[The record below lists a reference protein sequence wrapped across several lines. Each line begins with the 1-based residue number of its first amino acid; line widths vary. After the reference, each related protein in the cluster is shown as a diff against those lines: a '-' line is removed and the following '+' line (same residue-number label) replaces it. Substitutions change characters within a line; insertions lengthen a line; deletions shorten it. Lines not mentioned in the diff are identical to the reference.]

1 MIFNLIA
8 GSGSA
13 LWTPAELFKNGEEGF
28 WLDGSDPTNMWK
40 ESTKT
45 TQVTASADPIGY
57 WKNKVTGWST
67 VANLHDLSTT
77 TSSYRPAYNV
87 TSSVGSVYYDGTDD
101 RLLFNDSDTTIMTP
115 NGVTVIIGFKF
126 ATTNTEKTIASF
138 GVSDLELNMK
148 KDEQT
153 FRLTIDGKTVTST
166 NTYSTTAYN
175 IAMGYAKDTT
185 DYVTLVFNDSTF
197 TGTQAP
203 TSSSISLQ
211 NEQIPSST
219 NNAIYISQFVLIDR
233 LLTTTEKTELTNFVK
248 FKSGL

>member
-8 GSGSA
+8 GSGSTV
-13 LWTPAELFKNGEEGF
+13 WTPAELFKNGEEGF

-67 VANLHDLSTT
+67 TSNLHDLSTA

-87 TSSVGSVYYDGTDD
+87 TSGIGSVYYDGTDD
-101 RLLFNDSDTTIMTP
+101 RLQFLSSNTDIVTP
-115 NGVTVIIGFKF
+115 NGMTVIIGFKF
-126 ATTNTEKTIASF
+126 PTANTSKTIF
-138 GVSDLELNMK
+138 DNVTTDLVLETKGDN
-148 KDEQT
+148 T
-153 FRLTIDGKTVTST
+153 FKLTIDGKSVTST
-166 NTYSTTAYN
+166 NTYSTTSYN

-185 DYVTLVFNDSTF
+185 DPVTLIFNDTTVTSTLP
-197 TGTQAP
+197 P
-203 TSSSISLQ
+203 TSSKIGLR
-211 NEQIPSST
+211 NKYIAT
-219 NNAIYISQFVLIDR
+219 DYINAFYISQFVLIDR

-248 FKSGL
+248 SKSGL